1 MNILVYYFSEVRI
14 REETVISLQQCYD
27 TDNFLCI
34 VAKLN
39 LSTNPT
45 SLLQVSAPPGGKS
58 SIGFDDSQ
66 EVSKNVAQP
75 KNSAAAAKVEHIVS
89 QTLPKT

>member
-1 MNILVYYFSEVRI
+1 MNTETDYFPEVRF
-14 REETVISLQQCYD
+14 RKETVISLRQCYD
-27 TDNFLCI
+27 TDNFLCL

-39 LSTNPT
+39 FSTNPT
-45 SLLQVSAPPGGKS
+45 FLIQVSAPPGGKS

>member
-1 MNILVYYFSEVRI
+1 M
-14 REETVISLQQCYD
+14 ISLQQCYD

-39 LSTNPT
+39 FFHKSNFPLS
-45 SLLQVSAPPGGKS
+45 QVSAPPGGKS

-89 QTLPKT
+89 QTLSQT